1 MAETPPVDPS
11 AHSNLEYIGSIV
23 AGLIL
28 LTTWTYIGL
37 AALGKADLSAIPQD
51 WYLGI
56 ILPTVIMA
64 CIQVFGKDVYDIFS
78 KNR

>member
-1 MAETPPVDPS
+1 MADTPPVNPS
-11 AHSNLEYIGSIV
+11 AHSNLEYIGSVV

-28 LTTWTYIGL
+28 LTTWAY
-37 AALGKADLSAIPQD
+37 LGVAILGRGELSAIPQD

-64 CIQVFGKDVYDIFS
+64 GIQVFGKDVYDIFTKS
-78 KNR
+78 R

>member
-1 MAETPPVDPS
+1 MADTQSVNPS
-11 AHSNLEYIGSIV
+11 AHNNLEYIGSVV
-23 AGLIL
+23 AAL
-28 LTTWTYIGL
+28 LLLATWAYIGL
-37 AALGKADLSAIPQD
+37 AAVGKAELSAIPQD

-64 CIQVFGKDVYDIFS
+64 GIQVFGKDVYKIFS

>member
-11 AHSNLEYIGSIV
+11 AHSNLEYIGSVV

-28 LTTWTYIGL
+28 LTTWAY
-37 AALGKADLSAIPQD
+37 LGVAILGRGELSAIPQD

-64 CIQVFGKDVYDIFS
+64 GIQVFGKDVYEIFS

>member
-1 MAETPPVDPS
+1 MADTPSVNLS
-11 AHSNLEYIGSIV
+11 THSNLEYIGSVV

-28 LTTWTYIGL
+28 LTTWAY
-37 AALGKADLSAIPQD
+37 LGVAILGHGELSAIPQD

-64 CIQVFGKDVYDIFS
+64 GIQVFGKDVYDIFT

>member
-28 LTTWTYIGL
+28 LTTWAY
-37 AALGKADLSAIPQD
+37 LGVAILGRGELSAIPQD

-64 CIQVFGKDVYDIFS
+64 GIQVFGKDVYNIFS

>member
-1 MAETPPVDPS
+1 MADTPPVNPS
-11 AHSNLEYIGSIV
+11 AHNNLEYIGSVV
-23 AGLIL
+23 AAL
-28 LTTWTYIGL
+28 LLLATWAYLGL
-37 AALGKADLSAIPQD
+37 AILGQGDLSAIPQD

-64 CIQVFGKDVYDIFS
+64 GIQVFGKDVYEIFS

>member
-1 MAETPPVDPS
+1 MAKTPPVDPS
-11 AHSNLEYIGSIV
+11 AHNNLEYIGSVV
-23 AGLIL
+23 AAL
-28 LTTWTYIGL
+28 LLLATWAYIGL
-37 AALGKADLSAIPQD
+37 AAVGEAELSAIPQD

-64 CIQVFGKDVYDIFS
+64 GIQVFGKDVYEIFS

>member
-28 LTTWTYIGL
+28 LTTWAY
-37 AALGKADLSAIPQD
+37 LGVAILGQGELSAIPQD

-64 CIQVFGKDVYDIFS
+64 GIQVFGKDVYEIFS

>member
-37 AALGKADLSAIPQD
+37 AALGKADLSAVPQD

-64 CIQVFGKDVYDIFS
+64 GIQVFGKDVYDIFS

>member
-1 MAETPPVDPS
+1 MADTPPVDPS
-11 AHSNLEYIGSIV
+11 AHSNLEYIGSVV
-23 AGLIL
+23 AAL
-28 LTTWTYIGL
+28 LLLATWAYIGL
-37 AALGKADLSAIPQD
+37 AAVGEADLSAIPQD

-64 CIQVFGKDVYDIFS
+64 GIQVFGKDVYEIFS

>member
-1 MAETPPVDPS
+1 MADTPPANPS
-11 AHSNLEYIGSIV
+11 AHNNLEYIGSVV
-23 AGLIL
+23 AGAIL
-28 LTTWTYIGL
+28 LATWAYIGL
-37 AALGKADLSAIPQD
+37 AAVGEADLSAIPQD

-64 CIQVFGKDVYDIFS
+64 GIQVFGKDVYEIFS

>member
-1 MAETPPVDPS
+1 MADTPPENTS

-28 LTTWTYIGL
+28 FVTWAFLG
-37 AALGKADLSAIPQD
+37 AAILGYGNLSNIPQD
-51 WYLGI
+51 WYIGI

-64 CIQVFGKDVYDIFS
+64 GIQVFGKDVYEIFS
-78 KNR
+78 RNK